1 MIGGMESWGSSP
13 ADGEREMTDT
23 TTTTI
28 GITTPT
34 YRPITTWYE
43 QMQADWAAESA
54 AYDWDAIE
62 YPVSLDEQVAEAM
75 LMMTI
80 DLERGTQDYLG
91 QVNELNRADLGAGQA
106 WPWPRQHRV
115 LADVRGVP
123 GILGAGRN
131 SPHPGG
137 VGR

>member
-54 AYDWDAIE
+54 AYDWDAID

-91 QVNELNRADLGAGQA
+91 QVNELNGLIWEQVRPGPGPVSTEYWLMSVEYLGY
-106 WPWPRQHRV
+106 
-115 LADVRGVP
+115 
-123 GILGAGRN
+123 
-131 SPHPGG
+131 
-137 VGR
+137 